1 MGSLKFLFKLF
12 KKNKIKN
19 LIIVIQII
27 ISVFACTFFI
37 IPIVKSAD
45 TNKLIDKMD
54 LESNIG
60 FLEESIYIQMSSPN
74 YTNANYEK
82 LKNYIKNIDGVESIG
97 SVYSLL
103 AVNQEFNTIMYD
115 NEIYNTIKLPLSDGN
130 WFQSDMEFNGE
141 FPVIISDALKD
152 IYPLNSEFELKID
165 SIEGNLKEIN
175 IKCKVIGILKKLG
188 YIYLGGTNH
197 SYPSVSDLF
206 SKTTSS
212 DKIIIVPNL
221 FDEEPRYWAYKGMMI
236 KCSNLENIANTI
248 KTDGIGELHNIN
260 ELKENEDDNVIIYN
274 EQKIYEFIL
283 VFIFILISISGYNT
297 LANLDYRRILTIYYI
312 NGMTWGKG
320 IMLLTI
326 RNFLLIMIP
335 TIISSVIS
343 NIIVCNAKTI
353 YTFDIKNVY
362 ITVALYL
369 IVFIITTLITILN
382 LKKQKPIEVLREV
395 E

>member
-115 NEIYNTIKLPLSDGN
+115 KEIYNTIKL
-130 WFQSDMEFNGE
+130 
-141 FPVIISDALKD
+141 I
-152 IYPLNSEFELKID
+152 
-165 SIEGNLKEIN
+165 
-175 IKCKVIGILKKLG
+175 
-188 YIYLGGTNH
+188 
-197 SYPSVSDLF
+197 
-206 SKTTSS
+206 
-212 DKIIIVPNL
+212 
-221 FDEEPRYWAYKGMMI
+221 
-236 KCSNLENIANTI
+236 
-248 KTDGIGELHNIN
+248 
-260 ELKENEDDNVIIYN
+260 
-274 EQKIYEFIL
+274 
-283 VFIFILISISGYNT
+283 
-297 LANLDYRRILTIYYI
+297 
-312 NGMTWGKG
+312 
-320 IMLLTI
+320 
-326 RNFLLIMIP
+326 
-335 TIISSVIS
+335 
-343 NIIVCNAKTI
+343 
-353 YTFDIKNVY
+353 
-362 ITVALYL
+362 
-369 IVFIITTLITILN
+369 
-382 LKKQKPIEVLREV
+382 
-395 E
+395 

>member
-115 NEIYNTIKLPLSDGN
+115 KEIYNTIKLPLSDGN

-274 EQKIYEFIL
+274 KEKIY
-283 VFIFILISISGYNT
+283 
-297 LANLDYRRILTIYYI
+297 
-312 NGMTWGKG
+312 
-320 IMLLTI
+320 
-326 RNFLLIMIP
+326 
-335 TIISSVIS
+335 
-343 NIIVCNAKTI
+343 
-353 YTFDIKNVY
+353 
-362 ITVALYL
+362 
-369 IVFIITTLITILN
+369 
-382 LKKQKPIEVLREV
+382 
-395 E
+395 